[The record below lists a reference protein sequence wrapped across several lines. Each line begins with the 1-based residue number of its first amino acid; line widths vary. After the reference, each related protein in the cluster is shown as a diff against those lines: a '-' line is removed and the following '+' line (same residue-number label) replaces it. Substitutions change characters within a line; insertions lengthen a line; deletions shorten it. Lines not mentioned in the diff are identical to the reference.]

1 MTADDEIYE
10 DDDIYEI
17 GACPSCGTTMYPN
30 NSNTRPAWSDE
41 YDDIV
46 CKSCE
51 ENHPIVDYS

>member
-1 MTADDEIYE
+1 MLMSE
-10 DDDIYEI
+10 DDIYEI
-17 GACPSCGTTMYPN
+17 GACPSCGVTLDPN

-51 ENHPIVDYS
+51 ENYPNVDYT